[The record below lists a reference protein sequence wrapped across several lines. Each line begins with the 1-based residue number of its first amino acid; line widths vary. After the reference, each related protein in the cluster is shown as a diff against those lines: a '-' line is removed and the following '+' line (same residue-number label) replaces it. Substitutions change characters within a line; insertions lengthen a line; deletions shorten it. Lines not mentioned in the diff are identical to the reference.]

1 MSDSVLLNGVRLGR
15 GAVVRNAIID
25 KNVVV
30 PDGATIGVD
39 AEADKAAG
47 YAVEDGLTILAKDQK
62 VPDA

>member
-1 MSDSVLLNGVRLGR
+1 VSDSVLLNGVRLGR

-47 YAVEDGLTILAKDQK
+47 YVRRGRSDHPGQGPEGPI
-62 VPDA
+62 